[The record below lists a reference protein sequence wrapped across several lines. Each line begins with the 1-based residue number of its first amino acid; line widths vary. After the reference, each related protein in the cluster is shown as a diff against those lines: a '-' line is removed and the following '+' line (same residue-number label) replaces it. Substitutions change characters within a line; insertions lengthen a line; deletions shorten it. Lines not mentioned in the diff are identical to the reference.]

1 MDSITRKIN
10 VALAKKDMKRVD
22 LAAKINMKTSNL
34 STLLDRDT
42 YKTDVLEKMVKAI
55 GYKLEINFID
65 EETGEKI

>member
-42 YKTDVLEKMVKAI
+42 YKTDVLEKMASAI